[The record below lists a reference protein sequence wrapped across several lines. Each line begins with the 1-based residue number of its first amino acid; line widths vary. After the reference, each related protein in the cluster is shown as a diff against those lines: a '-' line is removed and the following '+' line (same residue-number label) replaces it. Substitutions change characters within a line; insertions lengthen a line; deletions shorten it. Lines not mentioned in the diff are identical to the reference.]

1 MNSGKEQYVTLKEPV
16 PVFIAYFTAWVDR
29 EGKLNFRKDIYQNDA
44 RLARMILH
52 HNLQATKEVK
62 APAKTS

>member
-29 EGKLNFRKDIYQNDA
+29 EGKLNFRDDVYGRDQ
-44 RLARMILH
+44 RLADML
-52 HNLQATKEVK
+52 V
-62 APAKTS
+62 AKK